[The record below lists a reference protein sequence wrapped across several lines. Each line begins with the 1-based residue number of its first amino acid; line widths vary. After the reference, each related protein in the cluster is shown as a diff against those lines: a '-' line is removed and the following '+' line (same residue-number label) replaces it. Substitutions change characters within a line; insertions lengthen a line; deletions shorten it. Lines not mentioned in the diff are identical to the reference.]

1 MIRVFAATSLL
12 IVLVLAG
19 TRHSA
24 AAEVP
29 AAPVSL
35 KTTVLVEGEVLR
47 LGDLFDGLGAEAD
60 TAIARAPAP
69 GRQVELAGH
78 WLRALAQGFGLNW
91 RPAAGQ
97 DRTVVRRVS
106 QVIDA
111 TSVEREVLATLSRRG
126 QTGELS
132 VLLDNP
138 SIALHLPVSADPS
151 LALTGF
157 RHDPASGR
165 FKALLV
171 APATGTAL
179 ARATV
184 TGRAVEM
191 VELPVLSRRMGSA
204 QIISAGDLDWLRMP
218 ANRVAANVARDPEE
232 LIGKSPRRAI
242 RPGQPVRVSDLREPV
257 LVPKNSLVLLRLETD
272 RMTLTVQGRALEDG
286 ASGDFI
292 RVMNTKSNTAVQGVV
307 AEAGIVRVSQIPMN

>member
-1 MIRVFAATSLL
+1 MIRLIAATSLL
-12 IVLVLAG
+12 LAVSLAVA
-19 TRHSA
+19 RPA
-24 AAEVP
+24 AAEGAP
-29 AAPVSL
+29 ATPIGL
-35 KTTVLVEGEVLR
+35 RTTVLVEGDVLR
-47 LGDLFDGLGAEAD
+47 LGDLFDGLGEQAG

-69 GRQVELAGH
+69 GHQVELSGQ
-78 WLRALAQGFGLNW
+78 WLRALAQGFGLDW
-91 RPAAGQ
+91 RPIPGQ
-97 DRTVVRRVS
+97 DRALVRRVS

-111 TSVEREVLATLSRRG
+111 ASVEEELLATLGRRG
-126 QTGELS
+126 GTGELS

-151 LALTGF
+151 LAVTGF
-157 RHDPASGR
+157 RHDPTTGR
-165 FKALLV
+165 FKALVV

-184 TGRAVEM
+184 TGRAIEL
-191 VELPVLSRRMGSA
+191 VELPVLARRLGSA
-204 QIISAGDLDWLRMP
+204 QIIAASDLEWLRMP

-286 ASGDFI
+286 AAGEVV
-292 RVMNTKSNTAVQGVV
+292 RVMNTKSNTAVQGLV
-307 AEAGIVRVSQIPMN
+307 AEAGIVRVTQIPMN